1 MNKFLRLIILIICCG
16 IFLFSGYK
24 VVTYFYGTFQTHQ
37 LNSNLIDSINKE
49 EGRKLSFSQKYEK
62 LLNRNSDM
70 VAWIKIEDTQ
80 LNYPVMLTPD
90 NEEYYLRKNFDKTY
104 EFRGTLFLNGNANLK
119 ERDDNIIIYGHNMDD
134 GTMFG
139 VLRKY
144 YDEDF
149 YLKHKTIQF
158 ESAYENSTY
167 EIAYAFRTVDEF
179 GHKLFIDYYHFYN
192 ASSELEFESQMR
204 LYERASYYH
213 TGVTPK
219 YGDKLITLSTCEYTE
234 DNGRFVI
241 VARRMENK

>member
-1 MNKFLRLIILIICCG
+1 MNKILRGILLIICII

-24 VVTYFYGTFQTHQ
+24 VVTYYYGTLQTNK
-37 LNSNLIDSINKE
+37 LNTDLIDSIKKE

-62 LLNRNSDM
+62 LLKRNNDM

-80 LNYPVMLTPD
+80 LNYPVMLTPND
-90 NEEYYLRKNFDKTY
+90 EEYYLRKNFDKKY

-119 ERDDNIIIYGHNMDD
+119 ERDDNIIVYGHNMDD

-158 ESAYENSTY
+158 ETQYETSTY
-167 EIAYAFRTVDEF
+167 EIAYVFRTVDEI
-179 GHKLFIDYYHFYN
+179 GHDLYIDYYHFFN
-192 ASSELEFESQMR
+192 ADSSFEFNSQMDM
-204 LYERASYYH
+204 YERVSYYD
-213 TGVTPK
+213 TGITPK

-241 VARRMENK
+241 VARKMEK